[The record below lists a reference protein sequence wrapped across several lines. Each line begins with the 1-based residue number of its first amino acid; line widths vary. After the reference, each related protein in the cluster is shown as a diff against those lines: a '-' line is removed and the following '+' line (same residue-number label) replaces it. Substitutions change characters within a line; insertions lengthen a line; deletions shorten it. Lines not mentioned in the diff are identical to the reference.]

1 MDAAALSRVA
11 LQAAADGNL
20 RLLKKAA
27 KQVDLR
33 GATNAD
39 GWNALHV
46 ASAKGRV
53 DICRFLIEDEEGP
66 GIDVN
71 SRSAAEGTVVALHP
85 TLYAAGDTPVFIAA
99 TEGHLPVLR
108 YLLDHGG
115 DPSIPNARG
124 ITPLHRAAKNG
135 LLHLSSSSAGLI
147 SPCDAV
153 RLLLSKGVP
162 LEPLANGWTPL
173 HFAINGAQ
181 FQALRVLLEHGA
193 DAGAD
198 VNSMTPY
205 GQTALTHAVDCC
217 LPGFQKLKEVGA
229 DPNYPGEEVLD
240 DSLGDIIEFLLE
252 AGADP
257 NIPNEYGKIPIMAAA
272 AWGPRKLVEI
282 LFSWT
287 KPIPSLPDWNVDA
300 IIRAMKLKAKGTVS
314 VDLEVGLCTAKSK
327 GKEAFGNGD
336 YLAASFFY
344 GVAITLDPLDATLFA
359 NRSVSYLRLGEGNSA
374 FMDAARCRIMR
385 PRWAKAWYREGA
397 ALSLLKIYTEAVDAF
412 KEALKLDPA
421 SGGHGSCRKL
431 LETGPL
437 SSCCIQLG
445 SSYALTVSFFWDQ
458 LEISYRATDGTVC
471 FVCEST
477 PNPQP
482 PAMDAAALSRVALQA
497 AADGNLRLLKKA
509 AKQVDLRGATNADG
523 WNALHVASAKGR
535 VDICRFLIEDEEGPG
550 IDVNSRSAEGAV
562 VSLHPTLFAA
572 GDTPVF
578 IAATEGHLPVLR
590 YLLDRGGDPAM
601 PNARG
606 ITPLHRAAMNGLLHL
621 SSHLIIISWVNK
633 FDSRVGPCDAVRL
646 LLSKGV
652 PVEPLANRWTPLHFA
667 ILGKQFQALGVLLDH
682 GADAGA
688 DVNSMTPYGQTALTH
703 AIGCCL
709 PSFDKLKEVGA
720 DPNYPGEEVLDD
732 SLGDIVKFLLE
743 AGADPNIP
751 NEYGKIPIMVVAAWG
766 PRKLV
771 EILFSW
777 TKPIPSLPDW
787 NVDAIIRAMKLKAK
801 GTVSVELEEY
811 LCTSKSKG
819 KEAFGNGDYCAATFF
834 YGQAISID
842 PLDATLFANRSVSHL
857 RTGDGNS
864 ALMDALKCRM
874 MRPRWAKA
882 WYREGAALSLLKG
895 GQGSYGKQLETGPLS
910 SCFIQLGSSYALTL
924 LCTED
929 TNVLHTV

>member
-437 SSCCIQLG
+437 SSCRIQLG
-445 SSYALTVSFFWDQ
+445 SSYALTVSFF
-458 LEISYRATDGTVC
+458 GTNWKLAIGLRMEPYV
-471 FVCEST
+471 SSASPLQI
-477 PNPQP
+477 PNRP
-482 PAMDAAALSRVALQA
+482 PWTLRLSPEWLSRPPPTAISA
-497 AADGNLRLLKKA
+497 SSRRRRSRWTCG
-509 AKQVDLRGATNADG
+509 GATNAAG

-550 IDVNSRSAEGAV
+550 LDVNSRSAEGAV

-606 ITPLHRAAMNGLLHL
+606 ITPLHRAAMN
-621 SSHLIIISWVNK
+621 
-633 FDSRVGPCDAVRL
+633 GPCDAVRL

-801 GTVSVELEEY
+801 VCTVSVELEEY

-895 GQGSYGKQLETGPLS
+895 GQGSYGKHLETGPLS
-910 SCFIQLGSSYALTL
+910 SCFIQLGSSYALTVSFFWDQPAA
-924 LCTED
+924 TFIRA
-929 TNVLHTV
+929 